1 MTPAASQV
9 RTPKSTGVGRDVG
22 KPMRVSIADDQLE
35 VSAVLSDAEAVD
47 RLIEILEANKALLPN
62 KNTGDT
68 K

>member
-1 MTPAASQV
+1 M
-9 RTPKSTGVGRDVG
+9 G